1 MLGYSGKVAKDRR
14 TGEDAIIEGYNILQ
28 VAMQMTEILQ
38 EECKRSSN
46 PFLKNVDLNVGI
58 HTGKILGGIIGSK
71 IVRYDVFGQ
80 DVQIAKKI
88 MLNGEPGNV
97 YVSEEFHNLL
107 RKKPFIWDTFDWQ
120 ETKKIKIENT
130 ERRVLLFRVEQIF
143 AMDGSSSEELLEPQ
157 HDLIGKELKDGVVG
171 AGPVAKD

>member
-1 MLGYSGKVAKDRR
+1 M
-14 TGEDAIIEGYNILQ
+14 
-28 VAMQMTEILQ
+28 
-38 EECKRSSN
+38 
-46 PFLKNVDLNVGI
+46 
-58 HTGKILGGIIGSK
+58 
-71 IVRYDVFGQ
+71 
-80 DVQIAKKI
+80 
-88 MLNGEPGNV
+88 

-157 HDLIGKELKDGVVG
+157 YDMLGKEAKEAIAGG
-171 AGPVAKD
+171 AGQQDQRAPAAANKEHPMQNMMIGDEDFVYN